1 MSHAMAMTDV
11 RQQIDAMSEEDRFFA
26 SAYLQHLANGSDSER
41 ERHLAERLDRLEQ
54 GRGVDLDQLKSLHES
69 LAANGL

>member
-1 MSHAMAMTDV
+1 MTTTEV

-26 SAYLQHLANGSDSER
+26 SAYLQHLANENDEER
-41 ERHLAERLDRLEQ
+41 KSRLAGRLDRLEQ
-54 GRGVDLDQLKSLHES
+54 GKGVDLDQLKSLHES

>member
-1 MSHAMAMTDV
+1 MTTTEV

-26 SAYLQHLANGSDSER
+26 SAYLQHLANENDGER
-41 ERHLAERLDRLEQ
+41 KSRLAERSSRMAQ
-54 GRGVDLDQLKSLHES
+54 GKSLGLDQLKGLHES